1 MDLSD
6 DNTGADSHP
15 QGQQLLTEFRSRYHQ
30 YVRNVEDIT
39 TTSTD
44 PIVISRLSDDLLHLD
59 QSHHGRPVILTEVHS
74 GGRGRPRIVI
84 DPTWLRWA
92 YGHKSIAEI
101 ARFLNVH
108 RSTVR
113 AALLEYGITE
123 ARSNPFSRPGDSQ
136 FNDHSHV
143 GSTTD
148 FDPHCVRESQAGT
161 DMPQVTSYTRPL
173 TDISDDDLDDA
184 VRNLRSHYQRAG
196 ITMML
201 GLLRGNLGIHVSRER
216 VRQSLLRIDPVRR
229 VFDRI
234 RIERRKYQVA
244 GPNALWHHDGQH
256 GLSVHNVRIERLW
269 VDVTAQ
275 VTSKWATFFTDLE
288 LRHGLNINDMDHI
301 HLLHFL
307 FLPMINA
314 ELVGFASGWNHHTIS
329 GINRT
334 PSDLFGWDMYVHGV
348 RGGQLASDSE
358 RPLSEQELEDYGVD
372 FEGLADDALLESR
385 EANNPQAEDVSS
397 FLGRIPPPDRL
408 NTITVETEDLD
419 LPGEMIQGL
428 QQLKDRVHD
437 QADDET
443 LIGLWTASL
452 VLMSTYFENGS
463 L

>member
-1 MDLSD
+1 M
-6 DNTGADSHP
+6 
-15 QGQQLLTEFRSRYHQ
+15 EFRSQYHQ

-44 PIVISRLSDDLLHLD
+44 PIVISCLSDDLLHLD
-59 QSHHGRPVILTEVHS
+59 QSHHGRPVILTKVHS

-108 RSTVR
+108 CSTVC

-136 FNDHSHV
+136 FDDHSHV

-148 FDPHCVRESQAGT
+148 LDPHCVRESQAG
-161 DMPQVTSYTRPL
+161 DDVPQVTSYTHPL

-184 VRNLRSHYQRAG
+184 VRNLRSHYHRAG

-201 GLLRGNLGIHVSRER
+201 GLLRGNLGIRVSRER
-216 VRQSLLRIDPVRR
+216 VRQSLLRINPVRR
-229 VFDRI
+229 VFDCI
-234 RIERRKYQVA
+234 RIECRKYQVA

-256 GLSVHNVRIERLW
+256 GVSRLW

-288 LRHGLNINDMDHI
+288 LQHVLNINNMDHI

-314 ELVGFASGWNHHTIS
+314 EVVGFASGWNHHTIS

-372 FEGLADDALLESR
+372 FEGLADNALLESH
-385 EANNPQAEDVSS
+385 EANNPEVEDVSS
-397 FLGRIPPPDRL
+397 FLGRIPPPNRL
-408 NTITVETEDLD
+408 NTITVDTDDLD
-419 LPGEMIQGL
+419 WPRETIQVI
-428 QQLKDRVHD
+428 QQLRDRVHG
-437 QADDET
+437 QADDGT

-452 VLMSTYFENGS
+452 VLMSTYFVNGS
-463 L
+463 F